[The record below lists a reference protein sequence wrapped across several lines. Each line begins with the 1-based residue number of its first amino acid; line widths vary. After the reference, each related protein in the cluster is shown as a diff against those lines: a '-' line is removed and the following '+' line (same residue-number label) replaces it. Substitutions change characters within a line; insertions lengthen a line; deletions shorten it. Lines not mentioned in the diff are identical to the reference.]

1 MKSVIFDKMSSMK
14 TVFLL
19 GAFAILSSCHKNE
32 NLSAKVPAKNN
43 SEVQVRFVD
52 EKSNTLKGRL
62 LVPKGFTREITNENT
77 WDHFIQNQALEKY
90 DSPILKYDGTKISD
104 QTYHVGTLT
113 YDVGEKDLQQCADAL
128 IRLRAEYLFGQ
139 KRYNEIGFNFTSGDH
154 FSWKSYAEGMRPLIN
169 GNNVKF
175 IKRAPENAL
184 GSYSDFRQYLN
195 IIYNYAG
202 TISLSKELKDSK
214 SSTELNIGD
223 LIITPGS
230 PGHTVMIADKISD
243 GKNKKYALIE
253 GFTPAQTIHIL
264 SVNGNPWFNIRPGD
278 IIETPRYTFQNA
290 VVKRFE

>member
-19 GAFAILSSCHKNE
+19 GALAILSSCQKNE
-32 NLSAKVPAKNN
+32 YLSAKLPAKDN
-43 SEVQVRFVD
+43 SVIQEHYVD

-62 LVPKGFTREITNENT
+62 LVPKGFSRQITNENT
-77 WDHFIQNQALEKY
+77 WEHFIQNQALEKY
-90 DSPILKYDGTKISD
+90 GSPILKYDGTKISD
-104 QTYHVGTLT
+104 QIHHVGTLK

-139 KRYNEIGFNFTSGDH
+139 KRYSEIGFNFTSGDH
-154 FSWKSYAEGMRPLIN
+154 FSWKSYAEGVRPLIN
-169 GNNVKF
+169 RNNVSF
-175 IKRAPENAL
+175 VKRAPENTL
-184 GSYSDFRQYLN
+184 SSHSDFRQYLD

-214 SSTELNIGD
+214 SITELNIGD

-230 PGHTVMIADKISD
+230 PGHTVMVADKISD

-264 SVNGNPWFNIRPGD
+264 SVNGNPWFNIKPGV

-290 VVKRFE
+290 VIKRFE

>member
-1 MKSVIFDKMSSMK
+1 MK

-19 GAFAILSSCHKNE
+19 GAFAILSSCQKNE

-43 SEVQVRFVD
+43 SEIQKHYVD
-52 EKSNTLKGRL
+52 EKSNILKGRL
-62 LVPKGFTREITNENT
+62 LVPKGFAREITNENT
-77 WDHFIQNQALEKY
+77 WEHFIQNQALEKFG
-90 DSPILKYDGTKISD
+90 SPILKHDGTKILD
-104 QTYHVGTLT
+104 QKHHVGTLT

-154 FSWKSYAEGMRPLIN
+154 FTWKSYAEGERPLIN

-184 GSYSDFRQYLN
+184 GSYSDFRQYLD

-214 SSTELNIGD
+214 GNMELNIGD

-264 SVNGNPWFNIRPGD
+264 SVNGNPWFSIKPGA

-290 VVKRFE
+290 VIKRFE

>member
-19 GAFAILSSCHKNE
+19 GAFAILSSCQKNE

-43 SEVQVRFVD
+43 SEIQKHYVD
-52 EKSNTLKGRL
+52 EKSNILKGRL
-62 LVPKGFTREITNENT
+62 LVPKGFAREITNENT
-77 WDHFIQNQALEKY
+77 WEHFIQNQALEKFG
-90 DSPILKYDGTKISD
+90 SPILKHDGTKILD
-104 QTYHVGTLT
+104 QKHHVGTLT

-154 FSWKSYAEGMRPLIN
+154 FTWKSYAEGERPLIN

-184 GSYSDFRQYLN
+184 GSYSDFRQYLD

-214 SSTELNIGD
+214 GNMELNIGD

-264 SVNGNPWFNIRPGD
+264 SVNGNPWFSIKPGLLLKHQD
-278 IIETPRYTFQNA
+278 ILSKMQL
-290 VVKRFE
+290 

>member
-19 GAFAILSSCHKNE
+19 GAFAILSSCQKNE
-32 NLSAKVPAKNN
+32 TLSAKVPAKND
-43 SEVQVRFVD
+43 SEIQERYVD
-52 EKSNTLKGRL
+52 EKSNILKGRL
-62 LVPKGFTREITNENT
+62 LVPKGFAREITNENT
-77 WDHFIQNQALEKY
+77 WEHFIQNQALEKFG
-90 DSPILKYDGTKISD
+90 SPILKHDGTKILD
-104 QTYHVGTLT
+104 QKHHVGTLT

-139 KRYNEIGFNFTSGDH
+139 KRYNEIGFNFTSGNH
-154 FSWKSYAEGMRPLIN
+154 FTWKSYAEGERPLIN

-184 GSYSDFRQYLN
+184 SSYSDFRQYLD

-214 SSTELNIGD
+214 SSAELNIGD

-243 GKNKKYALIE
+243 GENEKYALIE
-253 GFTPAQTIHIL
+253 GFTPAQSIHVL
-264 SVNGNPWFNIRPGD
+264 SLIGNTWLNIKPGA

-290 VVKRFE
+290 VIKRFE

>member
-19 GAFAILSSCHKNE
+19 GAFAILSSCQKNE

-43 SEVQVRFVD
+43 SEIQKHYVD
-52 EKSNTLKGRL
+52 EKSNILKGRL
-62 LVPKGFTREITNENT
+62 LVPKGFAREITNENT
-77 WDHFIQNQALEKY
+77 WEHFIQNQALEKFG
-90 DSPILKYDGTKISD
+90 SPILKHDGTKILD
-104 QTYHVGTLT
+104 QKHHVGTLT

-154 FSWKSYAEGMRPLIN
+154 FTWKSYAEGERPLIN

-184 GSYSDFRQYLN
+184 GSYSDFRQYLD

-214 SSTELNIGD
+214 GNMELNIGD

-264 SVNGNPWFNIRPGD
+264 SVNGNPWFSIKPGA

-290 VVKRFE
+290 VIKRFE

>member
-14 TVFLL
+14 IVFLL
-19 GAFAILSSCHKNE
+19 GAFAILSSCQKNE

-43 SEVQVRFVD
+43 SEIQEHYVD

-90 DSPILKYDGTKISD
+90 GSPILKYDGTKISD
-104 QTYHVGTLT
+104 QKHHIGTLM

-154 FSWKSYAEGMRPLIN
+154 FTWKSYAEGERPLIN

-184 GSYSDFRQYLN
+184 GSYSDFRQYLD

-214 SSTELNIGD
+214 GNMELNIGD

-264 SVNGNPWFNIRPGD
+264 SVNGNPWFSIKPGA

-290 VVKRFE
+290 VIKRFE

>member
-19 GAFAILSSCHKNE
+19 GAFAILSSCQKNE
-32 NLSAKVPAKNN
+32 NLSAKVPAENN
-43 SEVQVRFVD
+43 SEIQERFVD

-77 WDHFIQNQALEKY
+77 WEHFIQNQTLGKY
-90 DSPILKYDGTKISD
+90 GSPILKYDGTKILD
-104 QTYHVGTLT
+104 QKHHVGTLT

-139 KRYNEIGFNFTSGDH
+139 KRYSEIGFNFTSGDY

-184 GSYSDFRQYLN
+184 GSYSDFRQYLD

-230 PGHTVMIADKISD
+230 PGHTVMIADKTSD

-264 SVNGNPWFNIRPGD
+264 SVNGNPWFDIRPGA

-290 VVKRFE
+290 VIKRFE